1 VAARAVG
8 LTLASVGSWGILGGT
23 FDPVHYGHL
32 ALAENARQELDLAGV
47 LFLPA
52 GLPPHK
58 PDRVMTPPIDRAA
71 MLELAIADNPAFRL
85 CRLELDRPGPSYAV
99 DTVAQV
105 VQEPPIVGADPHGFV
120 WLMSSEA
127 LADLPAWRQP
137 QRMIELVRIAVSPR
151 LGYPTLGR
159 AWVAE
164 HFPAQAARFLFLD
177 GPHLGHSAS
186 RIRRLVGE
194 GRSIRYLVP
203 PVVEAYVRDRQLYPS
218 ISSSTS

>member
-1 VAARAVG
+1 VG
-8 LTLASVGSWGILGGT
+8 LRPAPAGSWGILGGT
-23 FDPVHYGHL
+23 FDPIHYGHL
-32 ALAENARQELDLAGV
+32 ALAESARQELGLAGV

-58 PDRVMTPPIDRAA
+58 PDRMVTAPGERLA

-99 DTVAQV
+99 DTVARL
-105 VQEPPIVGADPHGFV
+105 VQQPPVAGADPDAFV

-127 LADLPAWRQP
+127 LTGLPTWRQP
-137 QRMIELVRIAVSPR
+137 QRLLELVRIAVSPR
-151 LGYPTLGR
+151 LGYPMPGR

-164 HFPAQAARFLFLD
+164 HFPAHEARFVFLD
-177 GPHLGHSAS
+177 GPELGHSAS
-186 RIRRLVGE
+186 RIRHLVGE

-203 PVVEAYVRDRQLYPS
+203 PAVEAYVRDRHLYPS
-218 ISSSTS
+218 APWSKS